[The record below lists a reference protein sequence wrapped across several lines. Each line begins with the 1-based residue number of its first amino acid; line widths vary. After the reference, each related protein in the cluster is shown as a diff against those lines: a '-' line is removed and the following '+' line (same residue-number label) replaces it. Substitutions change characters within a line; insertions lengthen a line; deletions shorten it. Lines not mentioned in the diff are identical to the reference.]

1 MSSGILQEEKKNH
14 SFVLTMASSRKRPRG
29 SVSANLVPK
38 LWSEGRGEKS
48 ISVGCEIPILHPFI
62 SPPGVMERKG
72 HSNRQGNF
80 RTYTSQCDL
89 GECVHLGDIATCLHG
104 QLNLAT
110 LVKDGK
116 CFQLSL
122 VLEGDS
128 HNREEDESRWLLK
141 LEVGGTVSYVELKM
155 DPRFTTI
162 PFHLLGDMWKN
173 ISSYVKLVLPQT
185 DDNVELQQSLILEVW
200 AMKKVCHFGYP
211 FEPGAPLANRSHFSL
226 LVKIFYPDVLSL
238 KIDKG

>member
-1 MSSGILQEEKKNH
+1 M
-14 SFVLTMASSRKRPRG
+14 
-29 SVSANLVPK
+29 
-38 LWSEGRGEKS
+38 
-48 ISVGCEIPILHPFI
+48 
-62 SPPGVMERKG
+62 
-72 HSNRQGNF
+72 
-80 RTYTSQCDL
+80 
-89 GECVHLGDIATCLHG
+89 GDIATCLHR

-122 VLEGDS
+122 VLEGAP

-155 DPRFTTI
+155 DPRFTTT

-185 DDNVELQQSLILEVW
+185 DDNVELQHSLILEVW
-200 AMKKVCHFGYP
+200 AMKKCAISVTLLNLGRLLQTDHI
-211 FEPGAPLANRSHFSL
+211 SL
-226 LVKIFYPDVLSL
+226 FWKKSFTQMYWA
-238 KIDKG
+238 